1 MSFGK
6 KVADICRR
14 TDNREQVSLAGSAM
28 ALTRSRSIIVSDLSS
43 EGAGLD
49 GRDLPL
55 PGEEVLVVIGS
66 RDAFAKVVWRR
77 DDKCGVRF
85 EETLTPEH
93 IEQMKQEAAWTN
105 VAGWWR

>member
-14 TDNREQVSLAGSAM
+14 GDSREQVMLAGSAM
-28 ALTRSRSIIVSDLSS
+28 ALTRSRSIIVSDLSND
-43 EGAGLD
+43 GAGID

-55 PGEEVLVVIGS
+55 PGEEVLVVVGS
-66 RDAFAKVVWRR
+66 SEAFANVVWRR

-85 EETLTPEH
+85 EEPLQPEQ

>member
-6 KVADICRR
+6 KTADICRR
-14 TDNREQVSLAGSAM
+14 SDNREQVALAGSAM
-28 ALTRSRSIIVSDLSS
+28 ALTRSRSIIISDLSS

-55 PGEEVLVVIGS
+55 PGHEVLVVIGT

-77 DDKCGVRF
+77 DDKCGVHF
-85 EETLTPEH
+85 EESLAPEH